1 MLKRLIYLFLF
12 LAFISAAI
20 LIACDRW
27 IGIKTNPYIFE
38 DVETLPAKK
47 VGMVLGTSKYYTSGY
62 INQFYQYRIQGAVN
76 AYNSGKVQYLLLSG
90 DNAQHSYNE
99 PNTMR
104 KDLIKAGVPASR
116 IVMDFA
122 GFRTLDSVVRTKEVF
137 GTDGFTI
144 ITQRF
149 HCERAVFIALEKGI
163 DAQCFAVASP
173 KTMFKVRTR
182 EVLARAGALVDL
194 YILKREPRFLGPPE
208 AIPAV
213 HTIPDTMKGYPAVS
227 PEEVE
232 SLPLNKRNI
241 ENSEQKPVK
250 KSNNNNVEQKP
261 AEENSEKP
269 Y

>member
-1 MLKRLIYLFLF
+1 MLKRLIYLFLTLF
-12 LAFISAAI
+12 ILLAVT

-27 IGIKTNPYIFE
+27 IGWKTSPYIFE
-38 DVETLPAKK
+38 DIDKLPAKK

-76 AYNSGKVQYLLLSG
+76 DYNSGKIQYLLLSG
-90 DNAQHSYNE
+90 DNAKHSYNE

-104 KDLIKAGVPASR
+104 KDLIKAGIPASR

-173 KTMFKVRTR
+173 KSMFKVRIR
-182 EVLARAGALVDL
+182 EVFARAGAMIDV
-194 YILKREPRFLGPPE
+194 YILNREPRFLGPPE
-208 AIPAV
+208 TIPAIQS
-213 HTIPDTMKGYPAVS
+213 IPDDIKGYPAVS

-232 SLPLNKRNI
+232 SLPL
-241 ENSEQKPVK
+241 SD
-250 KSNNNNVEQKP
+250 NNQ
-261 AEENSEKP
+261 EKN
-269 Y
+269 

>member
-1 MLKRLIYLFLF
+1 MLKRLIYLSLTLF
-12 LAFISAAI
+12 TILAIA
-20 LIACDRW
+20 LIASDRW
-27 IGIKTNPYIFE
+27 IGWKTNQYIF
-38 DVETLPAKK
+38 DDIDKLPAKK

-62 INQFYQYRIQGAVN
+62 INQFYQYRIQGTVN

-90 DNAQHSYNE
+90 DNSQHSYNE

-173 KTMFKVRTR
+173 KSMFKVRVR
-182 EVLARAGALVDL
+182 EILARTGAIIDL

-208 AIPAV
+208 AIPPI
-213 HTIPDTMKGYPAVS
+213 HTIPEGTKGYPAVS

-232 SLPLNKRNI
+232 LLPLNDN
-241 ENSEQKPVK
+241 
-250 KSNNNNVEQKP
+250 KSN
-261 AEENSEKP
+261 
-269 Y
+269 